1 MHIPRRLILTINHSL
16 THKHG
21 SYNSV
26 CVFQN
31 IDQNYPLVN
40 INSLLFFTWPSRN
53 SWFTQHPIMV
63 DPSSSQTVGHNQRV
77 TLHFPVV
84 FLWFSY
90 GFPMVFPAINVH
102 HPVPTT
108 SRRHTTSIDVPSP
121 AVSKPYSSQK
131 VFSSVTWSL
140 TKSGKL
146 EWKLSIKI

>member
-1 MHIPRRLILTINHSL
+1 
-16 THKHG
+16 
-21 SYNSV
+21 
-26 CVFQN
+26 
-31 IDQNYPLVN
+31 
-40 INSLLFFTWPSRN
+40 
-53 SWFTQHPIMV
+53 MV

-77 TLHFPVV
+77 TLHFPVI

-90 GFPMVFPAINVH
+90 GFPMVFLWFSYGFPSYKR
-102 HPVPTT
+102 PS
-108 SRRHTTSIDVPSP
+108 SRADDITTSIDVPSP